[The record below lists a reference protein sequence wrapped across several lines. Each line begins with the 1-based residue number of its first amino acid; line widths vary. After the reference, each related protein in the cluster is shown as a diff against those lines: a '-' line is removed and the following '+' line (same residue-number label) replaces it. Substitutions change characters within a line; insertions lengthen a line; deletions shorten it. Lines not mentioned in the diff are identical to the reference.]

1 MVSGLGEE
9 DNRKITKQEKRN
21 LRENLLTINCQLPA

>member
-9 DNRKITKQEKRN
+9 DRKITKQEKRN